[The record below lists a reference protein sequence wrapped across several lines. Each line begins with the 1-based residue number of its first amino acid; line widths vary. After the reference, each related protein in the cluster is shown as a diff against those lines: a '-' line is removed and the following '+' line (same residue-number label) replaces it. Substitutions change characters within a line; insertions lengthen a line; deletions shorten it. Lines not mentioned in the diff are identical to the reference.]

1 MQSLTTVKTEA
12 LANPVSHIAFRMPP
26 QQPAPS
32 AVDQIDLVGT
42 DVAFAKNGQ
51 LYGEGEVPT
60 YLYKLVSGLARSYRM
75 TAEGRRRIVAFYVPG
90 DLFGFEAGNSH
101 MLSAEAV
108 TNARVRM
115 VKRATIMNI
124 ASHDDEVARQLWLC
138 ASREIRRNQE
148 HILQLGRPAHA
159 RVASFLLEMTRRI
172 PSTDTVA
179 LSISRLDV
187 ADYLDLRLETVSRTM
202 TRLAR
207 SGAITLSSSRK
218 ITIRNRAVLIEQ
230 LN

>member
-1 MQSLTTVKTEA
+1 
-12 LANPVSHIAFRMPP
+12 
-26 QQPAPS
+26 
-32 AVDQIDLVGT
+32 
-42 DVAFAKNGQ
+42 
-51 LYGEGEVPT
+51 
-60 YLYKLVSGLARSYRM
+60 
-75 TAEGRRRIVAFYVPG
+75 
-90 DLFGFEAGNSH
+90 
-101 MLSAEAV
+101 
-108 TNARVRM
+108 
-115 VKRATIMNI
+115 
-124 ASHDDEVARQLWLC
+124 
-138 ASREIRRNQE
+138 
-148 HILQLGRPAHA
+148 
-159 RVASFLLEMTRRI
+159 MTRRI